1 VIGLI
6 ATSSND
12 IANILEDVVTAPKEV
27 KVLEFKSEYEL
38 VTGKSPLN
46 GSIMTL
52 KENASIIDEIVTYCQ
67 KNYQVRPIICFLDEH

>member
-1 VIGLI
+1 VIGLS

-27 KVLEFKSEYEL
+27 KVLEFKSEYEF

-46 GSIMTL
+46 GSIITL
-52 KENASIIDEIVTYCQ
+52 KENSSIIDEIVKYC
-67 KNYQVRPIICFLDEH
+67 

>member
-1 VIGLI
+1 MIGLS

-27 KVLEFKSEYEL
+27 KVLEFKSEYEF

-46 GSIMTL
+46 GSIITL
-52 KENASIIDEIVTYCQ
+52 KENSSIIDEIVKYC
-67 KNYQVRPIICFLDEH
+67 

>member
-1 VIGLI
+1 MIGLS

-27 KVLEFKSEYEL
+27 NVPEFKSEYEF

-46 GSIMTL
+46 GSIITL
-52 KENASIIDEIVTYCQ
+52 KENSSIIDEIVKYC
-67 KNYQVRPIICFLDEH
+67 